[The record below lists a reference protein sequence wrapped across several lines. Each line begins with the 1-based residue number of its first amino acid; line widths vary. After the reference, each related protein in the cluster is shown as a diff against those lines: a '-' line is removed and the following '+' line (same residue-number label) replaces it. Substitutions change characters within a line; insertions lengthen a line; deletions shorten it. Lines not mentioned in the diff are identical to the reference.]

1 MAAKSNSNQQTI
13 ELTIGDKEITFEVTR
28 EQYNKLI
35 NKLGPNQKVAPMHNF
50 LVETVRDEDKPALL
64 EILANYPGSEVD
76 ICGELMEA
84 YSPDLQIAVKKR
96 SG

>member
-1 MAAKSNSNQQTI
+1 MPAKTNNNAQII

-28 EQYNKLI
+28 DQYNKLI

-50 LVETVRDEDKPALL
+50 LVETVRDENKPALL
-64 EILANYPGSEVD
+64 EILADYPGSEVG
-76 ICGELMEA
+76 IGGELVEA

-96 SG
+96 SA